1 MDEGTPRA
9 GSISERWR
17 ARRQA
22 PGDER
27 ELVRRILSGDR
38 DAFRLVV
45 LRYQQPLAELV
56 WRQLGGDQAAVED
69 VVQET
74 FLRAYKALDR
84 YDPQWRLSTWLSRIA
99 LNTARDLGRRRKVRD
114 AADPQDLLP
123 AGVGGNDP
131 LEGAARA
138 EAAQSVSQALERLPE
153 TQREVVVL
161 SVWGGLSQ
169 TEIAAAL
176 DVPLGTVKTRQ
187 RTALHRLRKLVAPLR
202 PGGAA

>member
-1 MDEGTPRA
+1 MSD
-9 GSISERWR
+9 RWR
-17 ARRQA
+17 AHRQA
-22 PGDER
+22 PADER

-38 DAFRLVV
+38 EAFRLVV

-56 WRQLGGDQAAVED
+56 WRQLGGDRSAVED

-84 YDPQWRLSTWLSRIA
+84 YDPQYRLSTWLSRIA
-99 LNTARDLGRRRKVRD
+99 LNTARDLGRRRKVRE
-114 AADPQDLLP
+114 AADPQDLVP
-123 AGVGGNDP
+123 AGAFSADP

-138 EAAQSVSQALERLPE
+138 EAAVSVSQALERLPD